1 MTLASSAVVAT
12 GGRGEVIGV
21 DWGGTR
27 FRAGLVRFDDQ
38 GFRVDSM
45 LDRRWSPS
53 GSWERDLEWAAQ
65 VLDELGRPDLPV
77 GVALAAMLDSRS
89 GRLWNAPNLHWDIPA
104 DGVDFG
110 SEAQAKT
117 GRPVALLNDLSAATL
132 GEFHFGAGGRDGHLL
147 SVFLGTGLGAGY
159 VADGRL
165 VEGARG
171 VALEL
176 GHLTVRPQGRL
187 CGCGRRGCLE
197 AYVGGR
203 HLLERLAEDAG
214 PGGPVRSSEVW
225 RLAGGRVESLH
236 PGLVDRACDSGD
248 AYACELWD
256 EVAGLL
262 GEGVASAVT
271 LLDPGR
277 VVFGG
282 TVFAGCPNL
291 VTRTIQQVR
300 GRSNVA
306 ALVGLEF
313 VSAVLGDLAGLIGA
327 ALVARRL

>member
-1 MTLASSAVVAT
+1 MVFRYHRRNLDRV
-12 GGRGEVIGV
+12 EVISPGWETNWNGLIFKAVWPHLHHGV
-21 DWGGTR
+21 ET
-27 FRAGLVRFDDQ
+27 
-38 GFRVDSM
+38 
-45 LDRRWSPS
+45 S
-53 GSWERDLEWAAQ
+53 G
-65 VLDELGRPDLPV
+65 
-77 GVALAAMLDSRS
+77 
-89 GRLWNAPNLHWDIPA
+89 
-104 DGVDFG
+104 
-110 SEAQAKT
+110 
-117 GRPVALLNDLSAATL
+117 
-132 GEFHFGAGGRDGHLL
+132 L
-147 SVFLGTGLGAGY
+147 SVEAEGVRVGY

-214 PGGPVRSSEVW
+214 PSGPVRSSEVW
-225 RLAGGRVESLH
+225 KLAGGRIDSLH

-282 TVFAGCPNL
+282 TVLAGCPNL
-291 VTRTIQQVR
+291 VKRTIEEVR
-300 GRSNVA
+300 SRSNIA
-306 ALVGLEF
+306 ALVDLEF
-313 VSAVLGDLAGLIGA
+313 VSALLGDFAGLVGA
-327 ALVARRL
+327 ASVARRL